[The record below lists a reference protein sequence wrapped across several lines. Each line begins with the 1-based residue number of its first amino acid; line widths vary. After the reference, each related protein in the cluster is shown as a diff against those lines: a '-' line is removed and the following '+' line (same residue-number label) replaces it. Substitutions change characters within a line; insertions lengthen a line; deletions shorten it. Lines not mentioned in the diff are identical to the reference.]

1 MNTELLTLFRLK
13 FNTELPLEDKSFNI
27 DFLMNC
33 YERFFTQVVSISLIC
48 DFNSKYKKLKKQNG
62 MHFKL
67 EKSDSGYSFKFYFIR
82 YRKVIYSLEAIY
94 SDTEYLLEEYY
105 IRHFNTR
112 LSYNVRNIHSDF
124 INMEN
129 FSINSL
135 KVDFIIKSIYENEDF
150 LKRIPKYKSFKV
162 LGAEYP
168 INEYNKT
175 FHKYYA
181 YEHQYFDGTQEIII
195 KNIRYLKALENYYI
209 EIFYNPNK
217 NEYLSESSITRQN
230 GKRNISKTVI
240 EYLKENN
247 KSIDELNNEN
257 LEMILM
263 LVY

>member
-1 MNTELLTLFRLK
+1 MNHELLTLFRLK

-48 DFNSKYKKLKKQNG
+48 DFNSKYKKIKKQIG
-62 MHFKL
+62 MSFKL
-67 EKSDSGYSFKFYFIR
+67 EKENSGYTFKFYFTR
-82 YRKVIYSLEAIY
+82 YRKVIYSLEASY

-112 LSYNVRNIHSDF
+112 LSYSVRNIHSDF
-124 INMEN
+124 INMEI
-129 FSINSL
+129 FSIDSL
-135 KVDFIIKSIYENEDF
+135 KLDFKIKSVYETED
-150 LKRIPKYKSFKV
+150 LKIVPKYKSFKV

-168 INEYNKT
+168 INEYNEV
-175 FHKYYA
+175 FNKYYG
-181 YEHQYFDGTQEIII
+181 YEHQYFDGTKDIRI

-209 EIFYNPNK
+209 EIFYNPSK
-217 NEYLSESSITRQN
+217 NEYLSESSITRQS